1 MDRTTETHTSVYED
15 AEGEISQ
22 VSGHTHTYT
31 WSLSL
36 FCEAVG
42 VCWFMPLGM
51 NISDEIVYTVNEWS
65 MKKQLES
72 EN

>member
-22 VSGHTHTYT
+22 VSGHTHTVPELSV
-31 WSLSL
+31 WS
-36 FCEAVG
+36 CG
-42 VCWFMPLGM
+42 CVCWFMPLGM